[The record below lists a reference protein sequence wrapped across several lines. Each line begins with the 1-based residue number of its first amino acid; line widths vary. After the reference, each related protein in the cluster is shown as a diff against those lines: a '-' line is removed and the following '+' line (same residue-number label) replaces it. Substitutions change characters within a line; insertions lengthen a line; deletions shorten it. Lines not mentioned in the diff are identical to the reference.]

1 MTLLDVELSA
11 DATAIKPIQNEINID
26 SLVVGQK
33 LMVIYIGDP
42 QPEDV
47 REDLLDWWTRDYLA
61 EVVEINSDHIV
72 VRDLDATEDWVDCK
86 YQIWNTDITVAL
98 EAIAS

>member
-1 MTLLDVELSA
+1 MNILDVDLST
-11 DATAIKPIQNEINID
+11 DTTVIKPIQNNSNINNLAI
-26 SLVVGQK
+26 GQK
-33 LMVIYIGDP
+33 LMIIYVGDP

-86 YQIWNTDITVAL
+86 YQIWNTDKTVTL
-98 EAIAS
+98 EAIEN